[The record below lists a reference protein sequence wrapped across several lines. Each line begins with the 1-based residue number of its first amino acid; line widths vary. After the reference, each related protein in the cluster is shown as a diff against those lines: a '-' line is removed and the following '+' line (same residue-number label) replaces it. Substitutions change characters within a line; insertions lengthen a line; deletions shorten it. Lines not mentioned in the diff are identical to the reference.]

1 VIQRCENE
9 AKDHVGF
16 FLRIDAMT
24 ETKPTIAQE
33 IAQAAIAFQQE
44 STGIAPESVTVLLG
58 EKTLVVTMQDA
69 LSPAEKQMASSPEGA
84 ARVNEF
90 HQRLF
95 QTSAPA
101 LHNELQ
107 RILGVEISES
117 SIGMEPT
124 AGRFVEVF
132 PSGALVQVFLLTR
145 AVSPDIWR
153 TPKPKQI
160 PEN

>member
-1 VIQRCENE
+1 
-9 AKDHVGF
+9 
-16 FLRIDAMT
+16 MT
-24 ETKPTIAQE
+24 ETQPTIAQK
-33 IAQAAIAFQQE
+33 IARAAIAFQRE

-95 QTSAPA
+95 QSSAPA
-101 LHNELQ
+101 LHDELQ
-107 RILGVEISES
+107 RILGVEIRES

-124 AGRFVEVF
+124 SGRFVEVY

-145 AVSPDIWR
+145 AVASETWS
-153 TPKPKQI
+153 TPKTKNIPK
-160 PEN
+160 P